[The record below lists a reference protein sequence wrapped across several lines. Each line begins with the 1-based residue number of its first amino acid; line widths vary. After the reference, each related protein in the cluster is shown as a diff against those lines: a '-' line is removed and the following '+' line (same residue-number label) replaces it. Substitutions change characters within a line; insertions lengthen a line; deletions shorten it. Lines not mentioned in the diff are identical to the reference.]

1 MTQNRYLYTKWIIC
15 VALALLCVL
24 IPEQGFYNYEVKCFL
39 TITVFFLALAAFE
52 IVPIF
57 TIAIAMPVLWMCFG
71 VAPASVVLN
80 SWTNPMIYMLLSVM
94 FLGTSLEE
102 SGLCRR
108 FAYWMMCKAKG
119 NYFVVLLTIMFVG
132 IAINIFTM
140 GNAYVIVPPL
150 VLGLY
155 KSLDD
160 TDRRLGAG
168 LAAAVML
175 GCCTSHAYTYFA
187 SSWAVISG
195 LGEPYMALGTV
206 TPLSVI
212 LHNWPML
219 IVSLVIL
226 FITSK
231 WYKPNNPLGEI
242 TYFHHQLDAMGE
254 MSRREKVNCAV
265 MIIFLLYGFTYSLHG
280 FNLNFGLAIIP
291 WILYL
296 PFVDG
301 ANDGTIKKINWQMIF
316 FIASCMS
323 IGTVASSLGIGDV
336 IADVCRGL
344 LQGNTSPAAVLFIV
358 FAIVFVLNFIMTPL
372 AIYSL
377 ITAPILLL
385 VTQMGFDPA
394 AFAYAISVCSE
405 AIIFPY
411 EYVPYLII
419 YAFGMI
425 SMVDFIKWNLFRS
438 IVFFGGFFVV
448 LMPYWHLIG
457 LL

>member
-1 MTQNRYLYTKWIIC
+1 
-15 VALALLCVL
+15 
-24 IPEQGFYNYEVKCFL
+24 
-39 TITVFFLALAAFE
+39 
-52 IVPIF
+52 
-57 TIAIAMPVLWMCFG
+57 
-71 VAPASVVLN
+71 
-80 SWTNPMIYMLLSVM
+80 
-94 FLGTSLEE
+94 
-102 SGLCRR
+102 
-108 FAYWMMCKAKG
+108 
-119 NYFVVLLTIMFVG
+119 
-132 IAINIFTM
+132 
-140 GNAYVIVPPL
+140 
-150 VLGLY
+150 
-155 KSLDD
+155 
-160 TDRRLGAG
+160 
-168 LAAAVML
+168 
-175 GCCTSHAYTYFA
+175 
-187 SSWAVISG
+187 
-195 LGEPYMALGTV
+195 
-206 TPLSVI
+206 
-212 LHNWPML
+212 
-219 IVSLVIL
+219 
-226 FITSK
+226 
-231 WYKPNNPLGEI
+231 
-242 TYFHHQLDAMGE
+242 
-254 MSRREKVNCAV
+254 
-265 MIIFLLYGFTYSLHG
+265 
-280 FNLNFGLAIIP
+280 
-291 WILYL
+291 
-296 PFVDG
+296 
-301 ANDGTIKKINWQMIF
+301 NDGTIKKINWQMIF